1 MMAWGGA
8 CLRPGKA
15 ALGLDE
21 TDVFLHCVADAGGV
35 PGYVQGIHTLPRV
48 SENNAWYPIGGGGL
62 LL

>member
-1 MMAWGGA
+1 M
-8 CLRPGKA
+8 
-15 ALGLDE
+15 GLDE